1 MPMKRLPEYIISV
14 LIFGLMMAAG
24 IVVAI
29 QMPVALQS
37 NPIKIINFSYPASTN
52 VCPGDFI
59 PLQITL
65 EIEGPSLTRIHTSV
79 VDVAGN
85 TMRGTEES
93 MPPRPHIETVIL
105 RQTTNWVI
113 PKTLAP
119 GNYKR
124 LTAMVVV
131 NHDADPV
138 FLSVP
143 FTISPLCDR
152 TNENE

>member
-14 LIFGLMMAAG
+14 LIFGIMM
-24 IVVAI
+24 VVAI
-29 QMPVALQS
+29 IVALQIPVAFQN
-37 NPIKIINFSYPASTN
+37 NPIEIINFSYPASTK

-65 EIEGPSLTRIHTSV
+65 EIKGPSLTRIHTSV

-85 TMRGTEES
+85 TVRGTEES
-93 MPPRPHIETVIL
+93 MPPRPHIETVVL
-105 RQTTNWVI
+105 RQTTNWEI
-113 PKTLAP
+113 PENLAP

-143 FTISPLCDR
+143 FTVSPLCEK